1 MEHFNLENNKFE
13 TDELELVDD
22 AMNNAY
28 NIFTGKTSYESL
40 FFEGSDRIP
49 LPFNPFSR
57 NLDCKEIIDLN
68 TLSGG
73 GEYDQ
78 SFIFKKFKKIHT
90 LYWQT
95 ESHLKGTKKQV
106 VK

>member
-13 TDELELVDD
+13 TDELELVYD

-57 NLDCKEIIDLN
+57 NLDCKEIIDLMV
-68 TLSGG
+68 
-73 GEYDQ
+73 EYYVDREWYERCAKLVELK
-78 SFIFKKFKKIHT
+78 KKF
-90 LYWQT
+90 
-95 ESHLKGTKKQV
+95 
-106 VK
+106 